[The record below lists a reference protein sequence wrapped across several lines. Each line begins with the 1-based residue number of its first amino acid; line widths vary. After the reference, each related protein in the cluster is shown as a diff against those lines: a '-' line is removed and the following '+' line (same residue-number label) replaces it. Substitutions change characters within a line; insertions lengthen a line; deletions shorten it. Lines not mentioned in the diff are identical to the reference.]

1 MRTCLLTLAALLAAP
16 LVAPAQAPPGTGFIT
31 LRGVLIDAASGQPVR
46 RARAEASTGPQIDVD
61 PGLPLVVGRLGAVM
75 SDDEGR
81 FSLDV
86 PAGATA
92 SLRIVK
98 AGYATALRTV
108 PASELR
114 DSVPQLIALERGASI
129 VGRAVTLSGEP
140 VPVVSLL
147 VMRVRE
153 SGSPVSTL
161 RAVAPDERGEFRVG
175 GLAPGRYTIDN
186 AVGPATNGLRADR
199 VEVQLDAGREVP
211 VVLLFQ
217 PTPGDSKGPTG
228 YVFDAKAGTVTTITM
243 PRPSPPPGGG
253 RMRGVVTSAAGAPL
267 GGAAVAASAG
277 GRRHNAMTDALGQFT
292 LEGLLPGAYTV
303 EATRR
308 GFVRGEHGQRGLDL
322 PGVKVEVDAGADV
335 EELTIVL
342 SPAGAVS
349 GLVHDESG
357 EPLQDATVQVI
368 RVRRGAAGLTPVRAP
383 TVATVRTDDRGGFRV
398 GSLFPGDYVVAASF
412 SAHLLDAGV
421 RTAYATTFWPVGSDL
436 AGASPLD
443 VRGGEEIS
451 GLTVSLPRV
460 PVVRLRGSVV
470 TSAGDAA
477 AGTVRLQLARG
488 AGASTDTRTVPLGP
502 HGEFS
507 FDDVTEGEYVI
518 QAQVPG
524 GPRAAESGRR
534 VVTVS
539 RADQDALL
547 IRTSPGSTL
556 SGRIALEGG
565 RPGELMWGYA
575 ATAVADGVSWAP
587 ATVSNLGSPVADGEP
602 FALSPLAGL
611 TRIRV
616 TSDDENWYLK
626 SIIIDGFDAAD
637 NLFDFGFDG
646 RAYADEQVVFSRLG
660 ASLTG
665 RATDERARPVRDYAV
680 YVFAT
685 ERDRWTPGSRWVR
698 LARAA
703 ADGTFRIPSLPPGS
717 YWAIAVDRVDA
728 AAGTTD
734 PGDPSL
740 LDMLT
745 PQAVPIVVGEAETR
759 DLTLRVVRR

>member
-1 MRTCLLTLAALLAAP
+1 
-16 LVAPAQAPPGTGFIT
+16 
-31 LRGVLIDAASGQPVR
+31 
-46 RARAEASTGPQIDVD
+46 
-61 PGLPLVVGRLGAVM
+61 
-75 SDDEGR
+75 
-81 FSLDV
+81 
-86 PAGATA
+86 
-92 SLRIVK
+92 
-98 AGYATALRTV
+98 
-108 PASELR
+108 
-114 DSVPQLIALERGASI
+114 
-129 VGRAVTLSGEP
+129 
-140 VPVVSLL
+140 
-147 VMRVRE
+147 
-153 SGSPVSTL
+153 
-161 RAVAPDERGEFRVG
+161 
-175 GLAPGRYTIDN
+175 
-186 AVGPATNGLRADR
+186 
-199 VEVQLDAGREVP
+199 
-211 VVLLFQ
+211 
-217 PTPGDSKGPTG
+217 
-228 YVFDAKAGTVTTITM
+228 
-243 PRPSPPPGGG
+243 
-253 RMRGVVTSAAGAPL
+253 MRGVVTSAAGAPL
-267 GGAAVAASAG
+267 GGAVVAASAG

-335 EELTIVL
+335 EDLAIVL

-349 GLVHDESG
+349 GFVHDESG
-357 EPLQDATVQVI
+357 EPLQEAVVQVM
-368 RVRRGAAGLTPVRAP
+368 RVRRGATGLTPVRDP
-383 TVATVRTDDRGGFRV
+383 TAATVRTDDRGGFRV
-398 GSLFPGDYVVAASF
+398 GSLFPGDYVVAASL
-412 SAHLLDAGV
+412 SAHLLEAGV
-421 RTAYATTFWPVGSDL
+421 RTAYATTFWPLGSDL
-436 AGASPLD
+436 AGASLLD

-470 TSAGDAA
+470 TSTGAPA
-477 AGTVRLQLARG
+477 AGTVRLLPARD
-488 AGASTDTRTVPLGP
+488 AGASTDARTMPLGP
-502 HGEFS
+502 NGEFS
-507 FDDVTEGEYVI
+507 FDDVTEGEYVVH
-518 QAQVPG
+518 AQVPG
-524 GPRAAESGRR
+524 GPRAESGRR
-534 VVTVS
+534 VLTVS

-556 SGRIALEGG
+556 SGRIALEGR
-565 RPGELMWGYA
+565 RPGDLMWGYA

-626 SIIIDGFDAAD
+626 SVIIDGFDAAD
-637 NLFDFGFDG
+637 GLFDFGFDG
-646 RAYADEQVVFSRLG
+646 RAYADVQVVFSRLG
-660 ASLTG
+660 ATLTG

-685 ERDRWTPGSRWVR
+685 DRDRWTPESRWVR
-698 LARAA
+698 VARAA

-728 AAGTTD
+728 AAGPTD

-745 PQAVPIVVGEAETR
+745 PQALPVVLGESETR